1 MSLIGLLRTT
11 AARMLRT
18 RNLGMTKRFFS
29 IMDDDG
35 DLDQYKT
42 TVSILNHEADRGIF
56 IDSYSSMG
64 FTLNTGIKIIG
75 PCAIFPRSALHWN
88 VQSIQDV
95 NEESLSLFSLLDPKL
110 DILVLGVGEQENL
123 SKINPAII
131 RHLRAKK
138 INVELLATDQ
148 ALAVFNFLNA
158 EKRYVA
164 GAFIPP
170 SYVDEFEDD
179 AYTSPDLVKLT
190 YTENEI
196 EDLPRIK

>member
-1 MSLIGLLRTT
+1 
-11 AARMLRT
+11 
-18 RNLGMTKRFFS
+18 
-29 IMDDDG
+29 MDDDG
-35 DLDQYKT
+35 DIDQYKT
-42 TVSILNHEADRGIF
+42 TVSILNHEVDKGIF

-88 VQSIQDV
+88 VGSLEDV
-95 NEESLSLFSLLDPKL
+95 NEESLSLFTLLDPKL
-110 DILVLGVGEQENL
+110 DILILGVGEQENL
-123 SKINPAII
+123 AKINPAII

-138 INVELLATDQ
+138 INAELLATDQ

-170 SYVDEFEDD
+170 SYVNEFEEDS
-179 AYTSPDLVKLT
+179 YTSPELVKLT
-190 YTENEI
+190 FTEQDEV
-196 EDLPRIK
+196 EDLPRLK